1 LSPNTELTMASMK
14 LLLLLALVP
23 LAMSQYVY
31 EEPLLYDT
39 FPDDF
44 LWGVATSAYQ
54 IEGGYGEDGKSLSIW
69 DTFCEKEG
77 AIADGSDG
85 KVACDSYHQYEED
98 ARMISEMGVDSYRFS
113 LAWTRIMPTQG
124 VINPEGV
131 QYYRNL
137 IAALKARNIE
147 PMVTLYHWDLPQALE
162 DQGGWL
168 NADVALWFEEYA
180 RACFQELGDEVKLW
194 ITINEPTVVSINGYG
209 NGVHAPGE
217 VGMGDKVYIVGHNL
231 IRAHA
236 KAYRVYHNEFAATQG
251 GQIGIT
257 LNSAWAEPLDPYD
270 ASDLEASET
279 DMQFGLGWYA
289 QPILMDG
296 KYPTIM
302 REKIDTKS
310 EIQGFE
316 ESRLPTFTANE
327 TAEIMQSSDFLGINY
342 YSTWVVYPEASDITC
357 IDYYCD
363 KDVGSYQDETWYPAA
378 SSWLKVAP
386 WGLRRL
392 MQFIKSHYG
401 DIPVYI
407 TENGFSDAQG
417 NLDDMQ
423 REYYYKHNINQLL
436 KASVTDNVDIR
447 GYFAW
452 SLMDNFEW
460 NMGYA
465 EKFGIHSVNFT
476 DAARPRTP
484 KQTVSFLSKLAA
496 DNGFV
501 EDGTAISSAMDIIRM
516 SKGLVWPLA
525 LAVFLAM

>member
-1 LSPNTELTMASMK
+1 MGVRRPRLVRELTMTSIK
-14 LLLLLALVP
+14 LILFLIP
-23 LAMSQYVY
+23 LAVSQYVY

-54 IEGGYGEDGKSLSIW
+54 IEGGYAEDGKTLSIW

-77 AIADGSDG
+77 TIADGTDG
-85 KVACDSYHQYEED
+85 KIACDSYHQYEED
-98 ARMISEMGVDSYRFS
+98 ARLISEMGVDSYRLS

-124 VINPEGV
+124 VINPDGV
-131 QYYRNL
+131 QYYRNV
-137 IAALKARNIE
+137 IAALKAKNIE

-168 NADVALWFEEYA
+168 NADVAFWFEEYA

-194 ITINEPTVVSINGYG
+194 ITINEPSVASINGYG
-209 NGVHAPGE
+209 NGVHAPGKI
-217 VGMGDKVYIVGHNL
+217 GMGDNVYIVAHNL

-257 LNSAWAEPLDPYD
+257 LNSAWAEPLDPFD
-270 ASDLEASET
+270 DSDLEASEI

-296 KYPTIM
+296 KYPSIM
-302 REKIDTKS
+302 REKVDTKS
-310 EIQGFE
+310 ELQGFE

-342 YSTWVVYPEASDITC
+342 YSTWIVYPEVSDITC

-386 WGLRRL
+386 WGIRRL

-423 REYYYKHNINQLL
+423 REYYFKHHINQLL
-436 KASVTDNVDIR
+436 KASVLDNVDIR

-460 NMGYA
+460 NMGYV
-465 EKFGIHSVNFT
+465 EKFGIHNVDFN
-476 DAARPRTP
+476 DASRPRTP
-484 KQTVSFLSKLAA
+484 KRTVGYISQLAA
-496 DNGFV
+496 DNGFIQ
-501 EDGTAISSAMDIIRM
+501 GQSA
-516 SKGLVWPLA
+516 
-525 LAVFLAM
+525 